1 MTIVTGSAAGAGLA
15 TQVLSGMVL
24 TVFLLFFFLKDGAQM
39 WSWFLGWVPT
49 GHATAVNRGG
59 HAVWEVLTGYIRGTT
74 LIAAVDAIGIGA
86 GMLVLGVPLTA
97 SLTCLVFLGA
107 YVPIVGA
114 FVSGA
119 LATGITLVTLGPT
132 QALVLLGVVVVVQQV
147 EGNLLQPL
155 VMGHTLQLHAV
166 TTVVS
171 VTIGALVGGVLGA
184 LVAVPLV
191 AAAYRLM
198 IQAREDERP

>member
-1 MTIVTGSAAGAGLA
+1 
-15 TQVLSGMVL
+15 MVL
-24 TVFLLFFFLKDGAQM
+24 TVFLLFLPQGRRADVELVPGLGA
-39 WSWFLGWVPT
+39 P